1 MEKILLK
8 AEKRQEIG
16 KGGARKLRREGL
28 LPAVIYSKGHAT
40 PIKLQKKEMGRLI
53 SSGVGE
59 HALLNIE
66 LSNGNGKTY
75 NHHVLIK
82 DYQADP
88 VTDEL
93 LHVDFIEVSLKEKIS
108 IMVPIV
114 ITKEPAGIKKGGIME
129 QHLREVEV
137 ECLPTQIPDGIEI
150 DAGFIE
156 IGHSLHVSD
165 LRSPQ
170 GVKIITDP
178 DEVVLTVLEPRVEEV
193 PVAPAEEEVVEPELV
208 KEKAKEEEEVKE
220 EKEQKEEQ
228 KEG

>member
-16 KGGARKLRREGL
+16 KGGARGLRRQGL
-28 LPAVIYSKGHAT
+28 LPAVIYSKGQST
-40 PIKLQKKEMGRLI
+40 PIKLQKKELGKLI

-59 HALLNIE
+59 HTLLNIE
-66 LSNGNGKTY
+66 LSNGDGKTH
-75 NHHVLIK
+75 NHPVLIK
-82 DYQADP
+82 DYQTNP

-108 IMVPIV
+108 IMIPVV

-129 QHLREVEV
+129 HHLREVEV
-137 ECLPTQIPDGIEI
+137 ECLPTQIPEGIEV

-165 LRSPQ
+165 LKPPK
-170 GVKIITDP
+170 GVKILTDP
-178 DEVVLTVLEPRVEEV
+178 HEVLLTVLEPKVKEAV
-193 PVAPAEEEVVEPELV
+193 TAPTEEEIKEPELV
-208 KEKAKEEEEVKE
+208 KERAKEEAKKE
-220 EKEQKEEQ
+220 EKEK
-228 KEG
+228 

>member
-8 AEKRQEIG
+8 AERRDEVG

-28 LPAVIYSKGHAT
+28 LPAVIYSKGKAT
-40 PIKLQKKEMGRLI
+40 PVKLRRKEIGRLI

-66 LSNGNGKTY
+66 IGNGDGKTHSH
-75 NHHVLIK
+75 NVLIK
-82 DYQADP
+82 DYQTDP

-114 ITKEPAGIKKGGIME
+114 ITKEPAGVKKGGIME
-129 QHLREVEV
+129 QHLREVEI
-137 ECLPTQIPDGIEI
+137 ECLPTQIPDGIDV

-165 LRSPQ
+165 LKPPE
-170 GVKIITDP
+170 GVKITTDP
-178 DEVVLTVLEPRVEEV
+178 EEVVLTVLESKVEEV
-193 PVAPAEEEVVEPELV
+193 APAPAEEEEVAEPELV
-208 KEKAKEEEEVKE
+208 KEKAKVEEAKE
-220 EKEQKEEQ
+220 EKAEEE
-228 KEG
+228 KGK